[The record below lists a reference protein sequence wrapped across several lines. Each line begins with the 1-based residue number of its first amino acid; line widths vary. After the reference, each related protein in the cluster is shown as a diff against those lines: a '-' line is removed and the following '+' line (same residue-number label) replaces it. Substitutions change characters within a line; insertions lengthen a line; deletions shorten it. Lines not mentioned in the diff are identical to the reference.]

1 MIDITETP
9 DLQLDKIEVGTDI
22 GKLIDIKPI
31 YFDLG
36 KYNIRP
42 DAAVELNKI
51 VAMMRDNL
59 GIKIELGAHTD
70 ARGSASSNMRLSDNR
85 AKSSAKYIISQG
97 IAAQRIVG
105 RGDGE
110 TLLLNQCA
118 NGVKCSEA
126 EHQINR
132 RTEFK
137 ITQY

>member
-1 MIDITETP
+1 MIDITETL

-51 VAMMRDNL
+51 VTIMRDNP
-59 GIKIELGAHTD
+59 GIEIELGSHTD
-70 ARGSASSNMRLSDNR
+70 ARGSASSNMKLSDKR

-97 IAAQRIVG
+97 IATQRIVG
-105 RGDGE
+105 RGYGE

-118 NGVKCSEA
+118 DGIKCSEA

-137 ITQY
+137 ITKY